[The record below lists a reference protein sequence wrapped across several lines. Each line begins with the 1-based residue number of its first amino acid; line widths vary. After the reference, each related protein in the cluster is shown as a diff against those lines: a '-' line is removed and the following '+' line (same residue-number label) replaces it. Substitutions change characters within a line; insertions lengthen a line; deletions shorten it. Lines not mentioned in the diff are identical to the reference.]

1 MEKVLILVVVEDGL
15 AHYNY
20 ERYKE
25 HSRGLNPYCSGRWP
39 RTLKDSLDKS
49 EEIQVVL
56 ILVVVEDGL
65 VQSARGKIWSDFSI
79 KSLNPCCSGRW
90 SRTPLNFFY
99 KFLCIVLILVVVDDG
114 LVLKVQYTFGTIK
127 KCLNPCCSGQWS
139 RTRLLVSIT
148 TEQEKS

>member
-90 SRTPLNFFY
+90 SHTSL
-99 KFLCIVLILVVVDDG
+99 
-114 LVLKVQYTFGTIK
+114 
-127 KCLNPCCSGQWS
+127 
-139 RTRLLVSIT
+139 
-148 TEQEKS
+148 